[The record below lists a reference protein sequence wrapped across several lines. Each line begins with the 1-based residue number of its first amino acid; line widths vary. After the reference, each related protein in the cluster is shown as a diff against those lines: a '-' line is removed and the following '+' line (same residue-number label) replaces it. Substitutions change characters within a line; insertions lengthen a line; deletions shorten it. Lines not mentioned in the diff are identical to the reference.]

1 MNDDTKYGLTDKKLK
16 FSQCEHL
23 KSKKYIDLLFA
34 KGKGISSNPVR
45 LVYHYLEEDE
55 AALPRVLFSVSKR
68 NFKKA
73 VDRNRIKRQMKEVYR
88 LGKVAYFSPDGK
100 NPYLLAFIYTAKEK
114 IPYNVLEKKLI
125 LALERLKSTG
135 KQV

>member
-1 MNDDTKYGLTDKKLK
+1 MNDDTKYELRDKKLK
-16 FSQCEHL
+16 FGQEEHL

-34 KGKGISSNPVR
+34 KGKGISSNPIR
-45 LVYHYLEEDE
+45 LIYYCLEGGE
-55 AALPRVLFSVSKR
+55 ATLPRVLFSVSKR

-73 VDRNRIKRQMKEVYR
+73 VDRNQIKRQMKEVYR
-88 LGKVAYFSPDGK
+88 LGKTAYFSPDSK

-114 IPYNVLEKKLI
+114 IPYNVLEKKLN
-125 LALERLKSTG
+125 LALERLKSVG